1 LESATVWPVLS
12 STSIQGLGCKGVE
25 MKIIFISLSDAA
37 QTLGIAAKTARNWL
51 SAGKFP
57 LPTYRIGGKR
67 LVRIED
73 IDSFVVN
80 LCGGTPALALDGNI
94 QQPKRAGRPRK
105 K

>member
-1 LESATVWPVLS
+1 MWPVLS
-12 STSIQGLGCKGVE
+12 STSKQALGCKGVD
-25 MKIIFISLSDAA
+25 MKIIFISLSEAA
-37 QTLGIAAKTARNWL
+37 LILGIAAKTARNWL

-57 LPTYRIGGKR
+57 IPTHRIGGKR

-80 LCGGTPALALDGNI
+80 LCGGTTHLALDGNI